1 MNQKPFQHPVRKLVP
16 FQEWSPAIHY
26 AQYQTVAPR
35 TFPGRRLYD
44 FEILYVCHGKLSV
57 SMEHKTFTLSPGQL
71 VVLPSGVYHQNA
83 TVAVPTT
90 KLIGIHF
97 DFFGEMNINREEDMV
112 VNEEEVM
119 GEKFAVEAVDQTC
132 SPLSEEPVYTPSNDC
147 VESMEG
153 LIHEFTMRPL
163 GYQLVCRGLMLNILA
178 YLIRSQVSRRIS
190 GASVHGQ
197 AIKELMLE
205 MEKNPSAAW
214 PNPKI
219 ADRLGM
225 SEDYTSKLF
234 RQIAG
239 IPPGEYLR
247 SIRHREAR
255 KLLQETD
262 WPIERIGEHVGY
274 PVIHYF
280 SRVFTAIEGISP
292 RGYRKLSRVL

>member
-1 MNQKPFQHPVRKLVP
+1 MSHRPFHHPVRKLVP
-16 FQEWSPAIHY
+16 FQDWSPAIHY

-35 TFPGRRLYD
+35 MFPGRRLYD
-44 FEILYVCHGKLSV
+44 FELLYVCHGKLSV
-57 SMEHKTFTLSPGQL
+57 AMEHKTFTLSPGQL
-71 VVLPSGVYHQNA
+71 IVLPSGVYHQNE
-83 TVAVPTT
+83 TVAVPIT

-97 DFFGEMNINREEDMV
+97 DFLGELNINKEEDMV
-112 VNEEEVM
+112 VNEEEVK

-132 SPLSEEPVYTPSNDC
+132 SSLSEEPVYNASHDC
-147 VESMEG
+147 VQSMED

-178 YLIRSQVSRRIS
+178 FLIRSQVSRRIS

-197 AIKELMLE
+197 KIKELMLD
-205 MEKNPSAAW
+205 MEKVPAAAW
-214 PNPKI
+214 SNSII
-219 ADRLGM
+219 AERMGM

-255 KLLQETD
+255 KLLQETN

-274 PVIHYF
+274 PDIHYF
-280 SRVFTAIEGISP
+280 SRVFTAIEGVSP

>member
-1 MNQKPFQHPVRKLVP
+1 MNHRPIPLPVRKLVP

-26 AQYQTVAPR
+26 AQFQTVAPR
-35 TFPGRRLYD
+35 LFPGRRLYD
-44 FEILYVCHGKLSV
+44 FEILYVCHGTLSV
-57 SMEHKTFTLSPGQL
+57 AMEHITYTLSPGQL
-71 VVLPSGVYHQNA
+71 IVLPSGVYHENV
-83 TVAVPTT
+83 TLAVPTT

-97 DFFGEMNINREEDMV
+97 DFLGELNINREEDMV

-132 SPLSEEPVYTPSNDC
+132 SPLTEEPVYNASHEC
-147 VESMEG
+147 VQSMEN
-153 LIHEFTMRPL
+153 LIHEFSMRPL

-178 YLIRSQVSRRIS
+178 YLIRSQVYRRIS

-197 AIKELMLE
+197 KVKELMLD
-205 MEKNPSAAW
+205 MEKVPAAAW
-214 PNPKI
+214 TNSII
-219 ADRLGM
+219 AERLGM
-225 SEDYTSKLF
+225 SGDYTSKLF

-262 WPIERIGEHVGY
+262 WPIERIGELVGY
-274 PVIHYF
+274 PDIHYF
-280 SRVFTAIEGISP
+280 SRVFTATEGISP